1 MILQLL
7 SLLGAAALFLY
18 GLNLMSNSL
27 LKASGDKLNRFLPW
41 MRKNPFSSILSG
53 FGITAIAQSSSA
65 ATVNV
70 VSFVNAGALTLAQSI
85 LVIMGANI
93 GASLTTWLVAILGFK
108 LGITGY
114 TYIIVA
120 IGFILTMMKSKR
132 QKNMGEIIL
141 GFALILLG
149 LSYMITYFPTLD

>member
-70 VSFVNAGALTLAQSI
+70 LT
-85 LVIMGANI
+85 VP
-93 GASLTTWLVAILGFK
+93 
-108 LGITGY
+108 
-114 TYIIVA
+114 
-120 IGFILTMMKSKR
+120 
-132 QKNMGEIIL
+132 QKTFLRM
-141 GFALILLG
+141 LLL
-149 LSYMITYFPTLD
+149 LSTDLSVLSMPVH

>member
-1 MILQLL
+1 
-7 SLLGAAALFLY
+7 
-18 GLNLMSNSL
+18 
-27 LKASGDKLNRFLPW
+27 

-132 QKNMGEIIL
+132 QKTMGEIIL
-141 GFALILLG
+141 GFALSFKLLCKRVPVYSDIYG
-149 LSYMITYFPTLD
+149 YRMHTGIPDAVYRSRNCHYDNVFHGMDQLGTLSCHGSR